1 MCHST
6 KTWNTSLYPLADIEL
21 EKILRDHI
29 ATEDKVYIG
38 RGERDYKKG
47 KIAELATITYK

>member
-1 MCHST
+1 MSQH
-6 KTWNTSLYPLADIEL
+6 KNLKHESLSSLEGLADIEL

-38 RGERDYKKG
+38 REGR
-47 KIAELATITYK
+47 ARL